1 MPVIT
6 CFGETLWDVFPAHEK
21 IGGAPLNVAMRLHSL
36 GAKVNMISRIGK
48 DRYGTELKEFVAHKG
63 MDTSRI
69 QLDPELP
76 TGRVLVAID
85 AKGSA
90 SYNIEQP
97 VAWDRIE
104 FLEADRL
111 AVLAS
116 DALIFGSLACREP
129 VSRSTL
135 LSLIPSAKIKVFDV
149 NLRPP
154 HYEMEQI
161 LELMKKSDLIKLNDE
176 ELEVVFRFLGKRLEE
191 LPAGMSELSALTG
204 VKMICVTRG
213 ADGALLLLN
222 GTIYT
227 NSGYKVTVKDTVGAG
242 DSFLATLTY
251 QLLSNTPPQEA
262 LDMACAMGS
271 IVASREGA
279 NPEISIQEIKQV
291 LRKID

>member
-36 GAKVNMISRIGK
+36 GAKVNLISRTGK
-48 DRYGTELKEFVAHKG
+48 DRYGMRLREFVAQRG

-69 QLDPELP
+69 QQDPDLP

-85 AKGSA
+85 EKGSA
-90 SYNIEQP
+90 SYTIEQP

-111 AVLAS
+111 AVRDS
-116 DALIFGSLACREP
+116 DALIFGSLACRES

-135 LSLIPSAKIKVFDV
+135 LRLIASAKMKVFDV

-176 ELEVVFRFLGKRLEE
+176 ELEVVFGFLGKRLGE
-191 LPAGMSELSALTG
+191 LTAGMRELSTLTG
-204 VKMICVTRG
+204 VEMICVTRG
-213 ADGALLLLN
+213 ANGALLLFN
-222 GTIYT
+222 GTIYS
-227 NSGYKVTVKDTVGAG
+227 NNGYKVTVKDTVGAG

-251 QLLSNTPPQEA
+251 HLLSKTKPQEA
-262 LDMACAMGS
+262 LDLACATGS
-271 IVASREGA
+271 IVASKDGA
-279 NPEISIQEIKQV
+279 NPEISREEIQNILGK
-291 LRKID
+291 